1 MVTISKK
8 KDTFIISG
16 ICLGAP
22 GRIIKN
28 QFASKKEL
36 GGKANPLFGKTE
48 LEVIE
53 VTDKVQKYTVH
64 GDHAY
69 AGSTRVLTTVV
80 RIAA

>member
-8 KDTFIISG
+8 KDTFVILG
-16 ICLGAP
+16 ICLGSP
-22 GRIIKN
+22 GRVIKN

-36 GGKANPLFGKTE
+36 GGKANPLFGKPE

-53 VTDKVQKYTVH
+53 VTDKVQKYTVY

-69 AGSTRVLTTVV
+69 AGSSRILTTIV